1 MVFYFKL
8 QTIYIFL
15 ADPFQD
21 LISEL
26 GKTEENSSHIL
37 ISDDYEQTS
46 NLSTTKITTTTTT
59 PEPTTTIPKSCPA
72 PDVTYNGSL
81 LSTVQATFKVESIL
95 YWIFEVKFR
104 CLSKKFWIQNGLALH
119 STRPCVLGQ
128 ILDSWGSHR
137 I

>member
-1 MVFYFKL
+1 MVFRCSMIFYMKL
-8 QTIYIFL
+8 ITNYIFL

-81 LSTVQATFKVESIL
+81 LSTVQATFKVEFI
-95 YWIFEVKFR
+95 
-104 CLSKKFWIQNGLALH
+104 
-119 STRPCVLGQ
+119 
-128 ILDSWGSHR
+128 
-137 I
+137 

>member
-1 MVFYFKL
+1 MRRRTRLKFKKICKLVFYIKFI
-8 QTIYIFL
+8 TSYIFL

-59 PEPTTTIPKSCPA
+59 TPEPTTTIPKSCPA

-81 LSTVQATFKVESIL
+81 LSTVQATFKVEFIR
-95 YWIFEVKFR
+95 Y
-104 CLSKKFWIQNGLALH
+104 
-119 STRPCVLGQ
+119 
-128 ILDSWGSHR
+128 
-137 I
+137 

>member
-1 MVFYFKL
+1 MVSLFCQNKQIQYRLWCKFKKKTRKLVFYIKL
-8 QTIYIFL
+8 ITNYIFL

-81 LSTVQATFKVESIL
+81 LSTVQATFKVEFI
-95 YWIFEVKFR
+95 
-104 CLSKKFWIQNGLALH
+104 
-119 STRPCVLGQ
+119 
-128 ILDSWGSHR
+128 
-137 I
+137 